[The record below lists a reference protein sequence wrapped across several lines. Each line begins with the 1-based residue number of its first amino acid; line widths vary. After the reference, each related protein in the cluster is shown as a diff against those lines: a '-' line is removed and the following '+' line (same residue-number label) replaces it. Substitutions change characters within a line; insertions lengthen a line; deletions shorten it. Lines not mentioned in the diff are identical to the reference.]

1 MLKKFEE
8 FIKSGCVK
16 TEAFIPEK
24 PSDVTPSKTTH
35 DGKSVSGF
43 KEVIEVIGLGKMK
56 AKLDTGNTAYSAI
69 IVQDFKEENGKVSF
83 EFNGEEKEYDVV
95 KHIKIWHHG
104 KSTERPVIKVDIRF
118 NGKEYK
124 DELVDLKISDLTGTK
139 NYRSRMLLCKDFMAK
154 ANLVI
159 DPSKEFKLTDK
170 KDINKKKKSK
180 KDGE

>member
-1 MLKKFEE
+1 MIQKFDE

-83 EFNGEEKEYDVV
+83 EFNGEK
-95 KHIKIWHHG
+95 
-104 KSTERPVIKVDIRF
+104 
-118 NGKEYK
+118 
-124 DELVDLKISDLTGTK
+124 
-139 NYRSRMLLCKDFMAK
+139 
-154 ANLVI
+154 
-159 DPSKEFKLTDK
+159 
-170 KDINKKKKSK
+170 
-180 KDGE
+180 